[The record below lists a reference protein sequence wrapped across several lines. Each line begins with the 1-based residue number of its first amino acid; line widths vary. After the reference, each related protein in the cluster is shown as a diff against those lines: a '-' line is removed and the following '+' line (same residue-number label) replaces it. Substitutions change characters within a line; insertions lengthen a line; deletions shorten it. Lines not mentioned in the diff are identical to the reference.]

1 MREKASGLQ
10 PRGQSSLSRTDTTMT
25 SIADNSLNWD
35 GHVARII
42 EQIDNDKLPDQL
54 VTGLSTLIPF
64 SMATIFILRGQ
75 SRPICIFE
83 NFPDSVNKIG
93 IENFVDGTYVL
104 NPVYRAHLNGI
115 KQGVY
120 RLRDLAPD
128 DYFSSGFTETHKVIE
143 VSDEEIAYMTEGWP
157 RGFEELVITVPIDD
171 VTIEIDLYRRYK
183 DGGFSQADIE
193 KLSSRMSVI
202 GAITSKFWQLRSDN
216 LAPNPRDNS
225 INDIYDDFGA
235 GVLTRREREVI
246 QYVLR
251 GHSSGSIALNLE
263 ISVTTIK
270 THRKRAYSKLNISSQ
285 SELFS
290 MFLNCARASFG

>member
-1 MREKASGLQ
+1 M
-10 PRGQSSLSRTDTTMT
+10 TT
-25 SIADNSLNWD
+25 SEDKPLRWD
-35 GHVARII
+35 EQLARM
-42 EQIDNDKLPDQL
+42 IDQVDSDELPAQL
-54 VTGLSTLIPF
+54 VTGLSALVSF

-93 IENFVDGTYVL
+93 IENFVNGTYVL
-104 NPVYRAHLNGI
+104 NPVYRAHLSGI

-120 RLRDLAPD
+120 RFRDLAPD

-143 VSDEEIAYMTEGWP
+143 APEEEIAYMTEGWP
-157 RGFEELVITVPIDD
+157 RGYEELDLAVPIDD
-171 VTIEIDLYRRYK
+171 VTIEIDLYKKYE
-183 DGGFSQADIE
+183 DGGFSEADIE
-193 KLSSRMSVI
+193 KLSSHMSVI
-202 GAITSKFWQLRSDN
+202 GALTRKFWQLRSDK

-235 GVLTRREREVI
+235 SELSNREREVI

-251 GHSSGSIALNLE
+251 GHSSGSIALNLDV
-263 ISVTTIK
+263 SVTTIK

-290 MFLNCARASFG
+290 MFLNCVRASFS

>member
-1 MREKASGLQ
+1 
-10 PRGQSSLSRTDTTMT
+10 MT
-25 SIADNSLNWD
+25 SIEDNPLSWD
-35 GHVARII
+35 NHLARMIGQVDSD
-42 EQIDNDKLPDQL
+42 ELPGQL
-54 VTGLSTLIPF
+54 VAGLSTLLPF
-64 SMATIFILRGQ
+64 SMTTIFILRGQ
-75 SRPICIFE
+75 SRPICTFE
-83 NFPDSVNKIG
+83 NFPESVNKIG
-93 IENFVDGTYVL
+93 IQNFINGTYVL

-115 KQGVY
+115 QQGVY

-143 VSDEEIAYMTEGWP
+143 APNEEIAHLTEGWP
-157 RGFEELVITVPIDD
+157 RGFEELVIAVPIDD

-193 KLSSRMSVI
+193 KLSSRVSVI
-202 GAITSKFWQLRSDN
+202 GAITSKFWQLRSDK

-225 INDIYDDFGA
+225 INDIYDDFGS

-251 GHSSGSIALNLE
+251 GHSSGSIALNLD

-290 MFLNCARASFG
+290 MFLNCARAGFG

>member
-1 MREKASGLQ
+1 MTPIEFSPSSWDNHLARMIDQVDNDELPDHLIVGL
-10 PRGQSSLSRTDTTMT
+10 
-25 SIADNSLNWD
+25 NSL
-35 GHVARII
+35 I
-42 EQIDNDKLPDQL
+42 
-54 VTGLSTLIPF
+54 SF
-64 SMATIFILRGQ
+64 SMATMFILRGQ

-83 NFPDSVNKIG
+83 NFPESVNKIG
-93 IENFVDGTYVL
+93 IENFVGGTYVL

-128 DYFSSGFTETHKVIE
+128 DYFSSGFTETHKIIE
-143 VSDEEIAYMTEGWP
+143 APDEEIAHLTEGWP
-157 RGFEELVITVPIDD
+157 RGFEELVIAVPIDD

-183 DGGFSQADIE
+183 DGGFSQVDIE
-193 KLSSRMSVI
+193 KLSSRVLVI
-202 GAITSKFWQLRSDN
+202 GAIMSKFWQLRSDK

-225 INDIYDDFGA
+225 INDIYDGFGA
-235 GVLTRREREVI
+235 EVLSNREREVI

-251 GHSSGSIALNLE
+251 GHSSGSIALNLD

-290 MFLNCARASFG
+290 MFLNCARAGFG

>member
-1 MREKASGLQ
+1 MTTSEDK
-10 PRGQSSLSRTDTTMT
+10 SLS
-25 SIADNSLNWD
+25 WD
-35 GHVARII
+35 EQLARM
-42 EQIDNDKLPDQL
+42 IDQVDSDELPAQL
-54 VTGLSTLIPF
+54 VTGLSALVSF

-83 NFPDSVNKIG
+83 NFPESVNKLG
-93 IENFVDGTYVL
+93 IENFVNGSYVL
-104 NPVYRAHLNGI
+104 NPVYRAHLSGI

-120 RLRDLAPD
+120 RFRDLAPD

-143 VSDEEIAYMTEGWP
+143 APEEEIAYMTEGWP
-157 RGFEELVITVPIDD
+157 RGYEELDLAVPIDD
-171 VTIEIDLYRRYK
+171 VTIEIDLYKKYE
-183 DGGFSQADIE
+183 DGGFSEADIE
-193 KLSSRMSVI
+193 KLSSHMSVI
-202 GAITSKFWQLRSDN
+202 GALTRKFWQLRSDK

-235 GVLTRREREVI
+235 SELSNREREVI

-251 GHSSGSIALNLE
+251 GHSSGSIALNLDV
-263 ISVTTIK
+263 SVTTIK

-290 MFLNCARASFG
+290 MFLNCVKASFS

>member
-1 MREKASGLQ
+1 
-10 PRGQSSLSRTDTTMT
+10 MT
-25 SIADNSLNWD
+25 SIADKDLSWNKHL
-35 GHVARII
+35 V
-42 EQIDNDKLPDQL
+42 QMIDHIDSDELPGML
-54 VTGLSTLIPF
+54 ITGLSALISF
-64 SMATIFILRGQ
+64 SMATIFVLRGH

-83 NFPDSVNKIG
+83 NFPESINKIG
-93 IENFVDGTYVL
+93 IENFVSGTYVL
-104 NPVYRAHLNGI
+104 NPVYRAHLNGTI
-115 KQGVY
+115 QGVY

-143 VSDEEIAYMTEGWP
+143 APDEEIAHLTEGWP
-157 RGFEELVITVPIDD
+157 RGFEELVIAVPIDD
-171 VTIEIDLYRRYK
+171 VTVEIDLYRRYK
-183 DGGFSQADIE
+183 DGGFSQADID
-193 KLSSRMSVI
+193 KLSSRMPVI
-202 GAITSKFWQLRSDN
+202 GAIMSKFWQMRSDK

-235 GVLTRREREVI
+235 NVLSNREREVI

-251 GHSSGSIALNLE
+251 GHSSGSIALNLD

-290 MFLNCARASFG
+290 MFLNCARASFS

>member
-1 MREKASGLQ
+1 MKSIKDNPLSWENHLARMIDQVDSEELPGQLIAGL
-10 PRGQSSLSRTDTTMT
+10 T
-25 SIADNSLNWD
+25 A
-35 GHVARII
+35 
-42 EQIDNDKLPDQL
+42 
-54 VTGLSTLIPF
+54 LISF
-64 SMATIFILRGQ
+64 SMSTIFILRGQ

-93 IENFVDGTYVL
+93 IENFVSGTYVL
-104 NPVYRAHLNGI
+104 NPVYRAHLNDI
-115 KQGVY
+115 IQGVY

-143 VSDEEIAYMTEGWP
+143 APDEEIAHLTEGWP
-157 RGFEELVITVPIDD
+157 RGFEELVLAVPIDD
-171 VTIEIDLYRRYK
+171 VTIEVDLYKRYK

-193 KLSSRMSVI
+193 NLSLHMPAI
-202 GAITSKFWQLRSDN
+202 GAITRKFWQLHSDI

-225 INDIYDDFGA
+225 INDIYDDFGTD
-235 GVLTRREREVI
+235 VLSQREREVI

-251 GHSSGSIALNLE
+251 GHSSGSIALNLD

-290 MFLNCARASFG
+290 MFLNCAKASFG